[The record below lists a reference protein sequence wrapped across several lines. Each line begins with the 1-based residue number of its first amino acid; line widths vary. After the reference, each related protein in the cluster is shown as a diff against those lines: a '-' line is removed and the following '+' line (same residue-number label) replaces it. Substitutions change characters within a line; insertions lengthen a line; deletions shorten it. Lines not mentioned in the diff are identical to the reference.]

1 MVNCYNWNSCSCQK
15 AIVCTAALAGVA
27 ILGFVLVALGII
39 AAVIAV
45 LLLGVKGILVID
57 VVCGVVWAVKNKY

>member
-1 MVNCYNWNSCSCQK
+1 MQLSK

-39 AAVIAV
+39 APVVAV
-45 LLLGVKGILVID
+45 LLLVVKRILVID
-57 VVCGVVWAVKNKY
+57 VVCGVVWAVKRMN